1 MITKASSFA
10 DLADVDAFERCK
22 AMGKTDKECFRVGD
36 NGIGCWGD
44 KTAQVEVPMCALPPD
59 DIVARWGSIRAKTA
73 RGKLVRVQA
82 NGRSVVC
89 VLADRMPW
97 KKNIKNGAGI
107 DLNPA
112 AAIALKLKP
121 PFLVTA
127 SWEWCEP

>member
-82 NGRSVVC
+82 NGRSV
-89 VLADRMPW
+89 
-97 KKNIKNGAGI
+97 I